1 MRASK
6 QNFINPA
13 GAGLIEGV
21 WDDPRLRAVH
31 ICLYAAIAHHCGKA
45 DQNQVRT
52 SRRILMRSA
61 RIRSIAT
68 YHSCIREL
76 ADYGHIDYQPS
87 YHPLRASRIALTG
100 RDNGSLN
107 QKINGQEHTD
117 RSF

>member
-1 MRASK
+1 MRVSK

-21 WDDPRLRAVH
+21 WDDARLRTVH

-45 DQNQVRT
+45 DQNQIRI
-52 SRRILMRSA
+52 SRRILMQSA

-76 ADYGHIDYQPS
+76 AQYGHIDYQPS
-87 YHPLRASRIALTG
+87 YHPLRASRIALTVH
-100 RDNGSLN
+100 DSESLN
-107 QKINGQEHTD
+107 QINNG
-117 RSF
+117 

>member
-1 MRASK
+1 MQASK
-6 QNFINPA
+6 QDFINPA

-45 DQNQVRT
+45 NQNQIHI

-68 YHSCIREL
+68 YHNCIKDL
-76 ADYGHIDYQPS
+76 AHYGHIDYQPS
-87 YHPLRASRIALTG
+87 YHPLRASRIALTVQ
-100 RDNGSLN
+100 DSESLN
-107 QKINGQEHTD
+107 QASDG
-117 RSF
+117 